1 MSETIQDKEKAPLK
15 IKKPKKLT
23 NKKAGDTVK
32 VNLDMKKAE
41 EPVKINTVYTKE
53 NAVQEQKTNDS
64 DVVVERQEDKA
75 SGENVV
81 EEVRATE
88 EKTIESPITE
98 IEKIEKVTEPVAK
111 VEAPVIPV
119 MPENIEKLVTFM
131 KETGGT
137 IEDYTRLNR
146 DYSQLDENS
155 LLREFYKNTKP
166 HLDEEEISF
175 IMEDN
180 FKYDDEV
187 DEEREVKKKKLAF
200 KEEIAKAKNFLE
212 DTKSKYYDE
221 IKLRPGVTQESQK
234 AMDFFNR
241 HNKEQ
246 EKVQRIR
253 KEFETN
259 TKNLLNKNF
268 EGFDFNVGEK
278 TFRYNVSNT
287 EEIVEKQSSLS
298 TFVKKFL
305 NKEGEITDTVGY
317 HKAVYAARNA
327 DTIAQHFYEQGKA
340 DAVKDVLAKS
350 NNINADPRPSSSGD
364 VFIGGLKVKAVN
376 GVDSSKLKFKTR
388 KKNN

>member
-23 NKKAGDTVK
+23 NKKTGETVK
-32 VNLDMKKAE
+32 VDLSK
-41 EPVKINTVYTKE
+41 KINKIE
-53 NAVQEQKTNDS
+53 LKKDAIQEQETNDS
-64 DVVVERQEDKA
+64 NVIIERQEDKA
-75 SGENVV
+75 SGKEMV
-81 EEVRATE
+81 EELRDTKEDVL
-88 EKTIESPITE
+88 KSPITE
-98 IEKIEKVTEPVAK
+98 VETVEKIVEPVIKTKAP
-111 VEAPVIPV
+111 EAPI
-119 MPENIEKLVTFM
+119 MPENIQKLVTFM

-137 IEDYTRLNR
+137 IEDYTKLNR

-166 HLDEEEISF
+166 HLNDEEISF
-175 IMEDN
+175 IMEDS
-180 FKYDDEV
+180 FTYDDEA

-241 HNKEQ
+241 YNKEQ
-246 EKVQRIR
+246 EKVQQIR
-253 KEFETN
+253 EQFETN
-259 TKNLLNKNF
+259 TKDLLNKDF

-287 EEIVEKQSSLS
+287 DEIVEKQSSLS

-305 NKEGEITDTVGY
+305 NKEGEISDTVGY

-350 NNINADPRPSSSGD
+350 NNISTEPKPNAGGE

-376 GVDSSKLKFKTR
+376 GVDSSKLKFKI
-388 KKNN
+388 KNKNN